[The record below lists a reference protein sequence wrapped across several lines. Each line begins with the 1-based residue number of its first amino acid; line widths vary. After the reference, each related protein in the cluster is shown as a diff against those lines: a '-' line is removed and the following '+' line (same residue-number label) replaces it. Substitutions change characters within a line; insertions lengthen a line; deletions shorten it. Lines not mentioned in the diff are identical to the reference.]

1 MNQSNDNNMK
11 TQDKENSTID
21 GKEKDMYPDADDLT
35 PLKNLEKE
43 DLDSLESR
51 IIREK
56 QKHLAAKQT
65 EQAQAQQTGMK
76 AGSEFLAAV
85 LGGGV
90 VGFFADKFLGT
101 SPLILFIMVTVGFA
115 YGIYRSYSVMNDT
128 DPKQKKKK

>member
-1 MNQSNDNNMK
+1 MTESNDNEKMA
-11 TQDKENSTID
+11 TDKQTDDKS
-21 GKEKDMYPDADDLT
+21 GKNADMYPVAEDLT
-35 PLKNLEKE
+35 PLEGMKE
-43 DLDSLESR
+43 ADLASLEER

-56 QKHLAAKQT
+56 QKHMAAKQT

-115 YGIYRSYSVMNDT
+115 YGIYRAYSVMNDIG
-128 DPKQKKKK
+128 PKQDK

>member
-1 MNQSNDNNMK
+1 MTERN
-11 TQDKENSTID
+11 DKEKMATDKKTDDKSAE
-21 GKEKDMYPDADDLT
+21 GADMHPKA
-35 PLKNLEKE
+35 E
-43 DLDSLESR
+43 DLAPLQDMKEADLASLEER

-56 QKHLAAKQT
+56 QKHMTAKQT
-65 EQAQAQQTGMK
+65 QQAQAQQTGMK

-115 YGIYRSYSVMNDT
+115 YGIYRAYSVMNDI
-128 DPKQKKKK
+128 DQKKE